1 MRRQPSRSPLVYSV
15 PFVLLLVSFVL
26 VSRADAQYLY
36 LDSNGD
42 GVHTAADVVHA
53 VGPTVIDIWL
63 DTAHNR
69 DGSGTTCLYEPEKP
83 LTIFSYHVNL
93 QAAGGTVSYSAFT
106 NRVSEMGPVGSPFP
120 SDSVEF
126 ATGLFYTPTSLVL
139 PAGKYLLGTLTVYA
153 GSAMPSVQIMPGDFF
168 SGSMEMTAFGS
179 LCGGS
184 LYPNTLV
191 LGTDWFDIDG
201 LAFSQGGGPNQGPR
215 LGPPTAMVVPAGGS
229 AIQPITASDPEG
241 QPLSFSKASGPSFL
255 FVTTLDPGAGTARGE
270 IRVAPFASDVGSTGA
285 VVSVSDGAA
294 TDQAS
299 VTIRVASSRDHPPFL
314 AFASRV
320 TLPAGKTSSLLLNA
334 GDPDGGTLHF
344 AKVSGPKFVSLRE
357 LSFRPGGASAVITLS
372 PTLCDAGS
380 SQATFS
386 ITDGVSTQR
395 HDLAIS
401 VVLPRND
408 ATVRYYLA
416 GFMNGIRLA
425 DMNNDGKLDVVA
437 VHEDARQ
444 ISVFLNQGNDL
455 LSPGIPSPVSG
466 EDGGLAVGDFDEDGR
481 TDVAIT
487 DPAGAVLDVLRGK
500 GDGTLFPAT
509 SYPTGSG
516 PAGVAVED
524 FNRDGHQDLI
534 TNNKEAGTVSVFLGR
549 GNGKFAPKHDSPAG
563 FRPNAVTVGDF
574 NLDGR
579 PDAAVVDPEQGG
591 NNGRL
596 IVLPGLGNGTFGD
609 PIQTHTQGY
618 PFSIVSGDW
627 NGDGKADIALT
638 DISQPSTVQTFSG
651 HGDGT
656 FDPGVVVVRPS
667 ADSYFFVIQSGD
679 LNGDG
684 IPDLV
689 TSDVNF
695 VRVVVLLGTGNGA
708 FAAPRFLGSRY
719 AAALALGDMDQD
731 GRLDVV
737 ATAPLNIGVFM
748 NTFPVSP
755 SVEVQASAP
764 NGKYRPGRDAGLCVT
779 IEGVLDRDVV
789 IDPLTVVLRSEGTGS
804 VGEIR
809 PNGKMVVVGDGRDGK
824 TGTRICFAA
833 ADVAALFSEIGHTT
847 HLTAQ
852 ISGSSMDGRLFCSNL
867 DLLID
872 GKLLSAEPAFAPNP
886 FNPST
891 RLTFST
897 EREGPAK
904 VLLFDIQ
911 GRLVRTLVDAGR
923 LPAGDHEYGFN
934 GKGDRGEKLPSSV
947 YFYRVETTEGRFDGR
962 IIILK

>member
-1 MRRQPSRSPLVYSV
+1 M
-15 PFVLLLVSFVL
+15 
-26 VSRADAQYLY
+26 Y
-36 LDSNGD
+36 LDSNAD
-42 GVHTAADVVHA
+42 GVNTVADVVHA

-93 QAAGGTVSYSAFT
+93 QASGGTVSYSSYR
-106 NRVSEMGPVGSPFP
+106 NRVAEMGPVGSPVP
-120 SDSVEF
+120 SDSVDF
-126 ATGLFYTPTSLVL
+126 ASGLFYTPTSLVL

-153 GSAMPSVQIMPGDFF
+153 GSGMPSIQVVPGDFF

-184 LYPNTLV
+184 LYTNTLV

-215 LGPPTAMVVPAGGS
+215 LTPPIAMVVPAGGS
-229 AIQPITASDPEG
+229 AIQTIMATDPEG
-241 QPLSFSKASGPSFL
+241 QPLTFSKTSGPSFL
-255 FVTTLDPGAGTARGE
+255 FVSTLDQGSGTARGE
-270 IRVAPFASDVGSTGA
+270 IRVAPFASDVGSTSA

-294 TDQAS
+294 MDQAN
-299 VTIRVASSRDHPPFL
+299 VAIRVASSRNHRPYLP
-314 AFASRV
+314 FASRV
-320 TLPAGKTSSLLLNA
+320 TLPAGQTSSLLLNA

-344 AKVSGPKFVSLRE
+344 AKVSGPKFVDLRE
-357 LSFRPGGASAVITLS
+357 LSSRPGGAAAVVTLS

-386 ITDGVSTQR
+386 VTDGVSTER
-395 HDLAIS
+395 RDLAIS

-408 ATVRYYLA
+408 GSVRYYLA
-416 GFMNGIRLA
+416 GFMNAISLA
-425 DMNNDGKLDVVA
+425 DMNNDGRLDVVS
-437 VHEDARQ
+437 VHEDAKQ

-455 LSPGIPSPVSG
+455 LAPGIPSPVSG
-466 EDGGLAVGDFDEDGR
+466 QDGGVALGDFDEDG
-481 TDVAIT
+481 TVDVAIT
-487 DPAGAVLDVLRGK
+487 DPAGAIVDVLRGK
-500 GDGTLFPAT
+500 GDGTLSPAT
-509 SYPTGSG
+509 QYPTGSG
-516 PAGVAVED
+516 PAGVAVAD
-524 FNRDGHQDLI
+524 LNRDGHLDLI
-534 TNNKEAGTVSVFLGR
+534 TNNKEAGTVSVLLGT
-549 GNGKFAPKHDSPAG
+549 GKGKFAPKHDSPAG
-563 FRPNAVTVGDF
+563 FSPNALTVGDF

-579 PDAAVVDPEQGG
+579 PDVAVVDPEQGA

-609 PIQTHTQGY
+609 GIQTSTQGY

-627 NGDGKADIALT
+627 NGDGRADIALT
-638 DISQPSTVQTFSG
+638 SISQPSTVQTFSG

-656 FDPGVVVVRPS
+656 FDPGVVVAS
-667 ADSYFFVIQSGD
+667 SNADSYLFVIQSGD

-689 TSDVNF
+689 TSDVNS
-695 VRVVVLLGTGNGA
+695 VRLVVLLGTGNGG
-708 FAAPRFLGSRY
+708 FASPRFLGSRY

-731 GRLDVV
+731 GRMDVA
-737 ATAPLNIGVFM
+737 ATAPLNIGLFM

-755 SVEVQASAP
+755 GVEVQASAP
-764 NGKYRPGRDAGLCVT
+764 NGKYRPGRDGGLCVT
-779 IEGVLDRDVV
+779 IEGTEDRNVV
-789 IDPLTVVLRSEGTGS
+789 IDPFTVVLRSEGTGS
-804 VGEIR
+804 VGEIH
-809 PNGKMVVVGDGRDGK
+809 PNSKMVVVGDADRDGT

-833 ADVAALFSEIGHTT
+833 TDVAALFDQIGHTT

-852 ISGSSMDGRLFCSNL
+852 ISGAAMDGRLFCSNL
-867 DLLID
+867 DLIVD
-872 GKLLSAEPAFAPNP
+872 GRRLSAEPAFAPNP

-891 RLTFST
+891 RLTFT
-897 EREGPAK
+897 TGREGPAK

-911 GRLVRTLVDAGR
+911 GRRVRTLLDAAR

-934 GKGDRGEKLPSSV
+934 GRGDRGEKLPSSV
-947 YFYRVETTEGRFDGR
+947 YFYRVETAEGRFDGR